1 MDQLREKAEKINA
14 ALRQALGMVSSEYG
28 AIDAAARSFAA
39 IDAEILRDQL
49 EAAVKGARDR
59 REIDLGGNVATASD
73 AELLGALGF
82 SAGADGRERFQDQE
96 RVWISL
102 LRHNRD
108 LPHVCGE
115 FCPWLR
121 DEEFA
126 LAGPAEADYFRADVE
141 WHLGWMGCVGYQSS
155 IARAVALYIFCLRNS
170 RAAVSALLDAFD
182 YLRARGGVFDDW
194 DYPEIPISAAVKH
207 IYDENQKIAEP
218 GDDPYHFRLLQPRET

>member
-1 MDQLREKAEKINA
+1 MDQLREKAERVNA
-14 ALRQALGMVSSEYG
+14 ALRQALGILISEDG
-28 AIDAAARSFAA
+28 APGATERNFAA

-49 EAAVKGARDR
+49 ETAVKGARDR
-59 REIDLGGNVATASD
+59 REIDWGGNVATASD

-82 SAGADGRERFQDQE
+82 SAGADGRRRFRDRE

-102 LRHNRD
+102 LRHSHD

-121 DEEFA
+121 DFA

-141 WHLGWMGCVGYQSS
+141 WHLGWMGRVGYRSP
-155 IARAVALYIFCLRNS
+155 IARAIALYIFCLRNS

-194 DYPEIPISAAVKH
+194 DYPEIPISEAVKY
-207 IYDENQKIAEP
+207 IYEENQKTAKP
-218 GDDPYHFRLLQPRET
+218 GDDPYHFRLPRTREM